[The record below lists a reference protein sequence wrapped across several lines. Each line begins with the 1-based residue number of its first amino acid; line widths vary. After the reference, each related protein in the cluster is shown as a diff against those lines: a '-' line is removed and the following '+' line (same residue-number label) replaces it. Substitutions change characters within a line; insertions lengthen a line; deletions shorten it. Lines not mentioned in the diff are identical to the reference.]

1 MKSPPYL
8 VYLVFALKV
17 NCASVQFIHNKVT
30 LKAVNHSQ
38 VLVLFYMNAHVPF
51 LQHSS
56 TEIEIGTCPKC
67 KSLIQISIKQQVDF
81 C

>member
-8 VYLVFALKV
+8 VYLGFALKV

-30 LKAVNHSQ
+30 LKAVNHFKM
-38 VLVLFYMNAHVPF
+38 LVLFYMNAHVPC

-56 TEIEIGTCPKC
+56 TEIEMN
-67 KSLIQISIKQQVDF
+67 
-81 C
+81 

>member
-8 VYLVFALKV
+8 VYLGFALKV

-30 LKAVNHSQ
+30 LKVINHSKM
-38 VLVLFYMNAHVPF
+38 LVLFYMNAHIPF

-56 TEIEIGTCPKC
+56 TEIEMN
-67 KSLIQISIKQQVDF
+67 
-81 C
+81 

>member
-8 VYLVFALKV
+8 VYLGFALKV

-30 LKAVNHSQ
+30 LKAINHSKM
-38 VLVLFYMNAHVPF
+38 LVLFYMNAHVPF

-56 TEIEIGTCPKC
+56 TEIEMN
-67 KSLIQISIKQQVDF
+67 
-81 C
+81 